1 MPQFDPTWFVSQIF
15 WLAIVLGVLYWL
27 MSKHAIPRVQAALE
41 ARAERIQ
48 GDLDRAAKLQQDA
61 AALAESHAATISKA
75 KDEAREALR
84 VAQADT
90 QAALDSRQ
98 TSLAEEIAK
107 QTSEAEKRISVAKDE
122 AMSNVR
128 DIAIEAA
135 QAIAERLTHSN
146 IDNSKTTAAVES
158 AINQRTH

>member
-1 MPQFDPTWFVSQIF
+1 M
-15 WLAIVLGVLYWL
+15 LYWL
-27 MSKHAIPRVQAALE
+27 MLKHAIPRVQAALE

-75 KDEAREALR
+75 RDEAREALR

-98 TSLAEEIAK
+98 ASLAEEIAK
-107 QTSEAEKRISVAKDE
+107 QTSEAEKQISVAKDE

-128 DIAIEAA
+128 DIAIDAA

>member
-48 GDLDRAAKLQQDA
+48 GDLDRA
-61 AALAESHAATISKA
+61 
-75 KDEAREALR
+75 REALR

-98 TSLAEEIAK
+98 ASLAEEIAK
-107 QTSEAEKRISVAKDE
+107 QTSEAEKRISAAKDE

-128 DIAIEAA
+128 DIAIDAA

-146 IDNSKTTAAVES
+146 VDSSKTTAAVDS

>member
-1 MPQFDPTWFVSQIF
+1 M
-15 WLAIVLGVLYWL
+15 LYWL

-75 KDEAREALR
+75 RDEAREALR

-90 QAALDSRQ
+90 QATLDSRQ

>member
-15 WLAIVLGVLYWL
+15 WLAIVLGVLYRL

-75 KDEAREALR
+75 RDEAREALR

-107 QTSEAEKRISVAKDE
+107 QTSEAERRISVAKDE

-128 DIAIEAA
+128 DIAIDAA